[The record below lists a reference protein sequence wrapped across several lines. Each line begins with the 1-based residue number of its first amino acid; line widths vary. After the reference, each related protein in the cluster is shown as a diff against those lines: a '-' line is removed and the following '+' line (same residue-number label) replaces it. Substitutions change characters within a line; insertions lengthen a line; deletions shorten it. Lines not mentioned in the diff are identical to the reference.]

1 MLERFMRVGA
11 LYLLSGGAAFS
22 LEVVVYADKGW
33 QMGVAWW
40 LKSFLPVTLWLM
52 APYVGL
58 SSILLKMKHTL
69 RQVIVLFFGSAGI
82 AAFAIFMMFDG
93 FFLHADP
100 RNKVLFWVVP
110 LYQWLAIAG
119 TAAMR
124 HSIGRSRDNPTN
136 NK

>member
-1 MLERFMRVGA
+1 MRVGA

-33 QMGVAWW
+33 LQGITWW
-40 LKSFLPVTLWLM
+40 LKYFLPVTLWLM
-52 APYVGL
+52 VPYVGL
-58 SSILLKMKHTL
+58 SAILLKKKHTL

-82 AAFAIFMMFDG
+82 AAFAIVMLFDG
-93 FFLHADP
+93 FFLHIDP
-100 RNKVLFWVVP
+100 RNKVIFWIVP

-119 TAAMR
+119 TAALR
-124 HSIGRSRDNPTN
+124 YAVGRSRDNPAD